1 MSIGSLAG
9 QARVARVPTI
19 WHSIR
24 PPTNIPSM
32 LPKDLPLPSS
42 VTAAELDRVTRIEQ
56 RLALVCALL
65 LSASVFL
72 ILGRG
77 PAVVAAGAGLLLF
90 PLVGLIAWLLVPAA
104 RQHFNEQGRSWR
116 GSSGSRLNIWL
127 WIGLPL
133 LAYFLTALAGLLVHH
148 EPLAALDKPVRMLL
162 LSVGLFVWLHLRMN
176 VVVFRHVVIL
186 TSISAGFLAFGNAM
200 YERFVMGIDRVGVSI
215 FPIQFADLSMSV
227 ALICAVWVVGLP
239 RSPLRKLAGV
249 SGALAIVAC
258 ALTSSRG
265 AFAALLVL
273 PWLIAYA
280 SGTAL
285 TLRRVLVVLGVVSVT
300 VALALGISARLRDR
314 VHDVSTDLDAYAHG
328 NANTSLGM
336 RLQMWDNSL
345 RVFAGS
351 PLLGAGSAGYMKSQQ
366 RGVAEGRLDP
376 AILEY
381 NGAHNQYID
390 ALAKGGLLHGVS
402 TLALFL
408 APWLWFLRRC
418 RQAEGVPLHAVA
430 GFAVAS
436 AFPLFALTQHVLN
449 HGSGAMF
456 YAGSIVLFALAAGS
470 RYGTIPAIPSAV
482 IQKASP

>member
-1 MSIGSLAG
+1 M
-9 QARVARVPTI
+9 
-19 WHSIR
+19 
-24 PPTNIPSM
+24 PS
-32 LPKDLPLPSS
+32 KDLPLPSS
-42 VTAAELDRVTRIEQ
+42 VAAAGPDRVTTIEQ

-77 PAVVAAGAGLLLF
+77 SAIVAAGVGLLLF
-90 PLVGLIAWLLVPAA
+90 PVTGMIAWLLMPAA
-104 RQHFNEQGRSWR
+104 RQRYGVGHRSRSGRW
-116 GSSGSRLNIWL
+116 GDGLDIWL
-127 WIGLPL
+127 WIGLPM
-133 LAYFLTALAGLLVHH
+133 LAYFLTALAGLLVHRDS
-148 EPLAALDKPVRMLL
+148 LAALDKPVRMLL
-162 LSVGLFVWLHLRMN
+162 LSIGLFVWLHLRMN
-176 VVVFRHVVIL
+176 AVVFRHVVSL
-186 TSISAGFLAFGNAM
+186 ASISAGFLAFGNAM
-200 YERFVMGIDRVGVSI
+200 YERLVLGIDRVGVSI

-239 RSPLRKLAGV
+239 RSPLRKLAGI

-265 AFAALLVL
+265 AFAALMVL
-273 PWLIAYA
+273 PWIIAYA
-280 SGTAL
+280 TGTAL
-285 TLRRVLVVLGVVSVT
+285 TLRRVLVVLAVVSVT
-300 VALALGISARLRDR
+300 VALALGVSARLRDR
-314 VHDVSTDLDAYAHG
+314 VNDVSTDLDAYAHG

-351 PLLGAGSAGYMKSQQ
+351 PLLGVGSAGYMESQQ

-381 NGAHNQYID
+381 NGAHNQFID
-390 ALAKGGLLHGVS
+390 ALAKGGILHGLS

-418 RQAEGVPLHAVA
+418 RRSDGVPLHAVA

-456 YAGSIVLFALAAGS
+456 FAGGIVLFALAAGS
-470 RYGTIPAIPSAV
+470 RYGTIPAPPSAV
-482 IQKASP
+482 IQKAAP